1 MVHNTNYMKCSEC
14 ERHNW
19 LVKNSPES
27 YEQDE
32 AHIFMENTSKEAKEL
47 AKKLFKGGVQISEE
61 DGLYETERALKKHT
75 VLYDAYFENDV
86 ASCTVDIMVCKNSK
100 ADIYLVKSGVNVYY
114 FAKELSYQKMV
125 LQSKG
130 IKVKNMYLM
139 LIDRDYVRGRK
150 LNIKKLFKITNVNNL
165 DNSKNMYRRA
175 TEIGVT
181 QGLPCEPYSEVKK
194 YCQHC
199 GFFEYCFKDLPKPNI
214 FEISGMD
221 FNTKLGYYNKGII
234 SFKDFAK
241 LEDEADK
248 SYMKQVNCSLS
259 NKPMVNK
266 AKLREFLGTLKYPIG
281 FLDFE
286 TVAPLIPEFEG
297 HKVGELIIT
306 QFSYHV
312 IEKEGEKP
320 KHYEFVGDGINYP
333 EKELCK
339 ALCNCIKEN
348 HTVLMYSPYEKMC
361 IKHLINKQPSFAKEL
376 DVIKKNLVDLEEP
389 FRKKYL
395 YHPLMQGRSSIKK
408 VLPAL
413 YPHSR
418 RLGYDN
424 LDVKNGAMA
433 VEKYLDLKNM
443 PRPERLIMIEKL
455 LNYCC
460 MDTLAMVA
468 LLEKI
473 REYAK

>member
-1 MVHNTNYMKCSEC
+1 MVHNSNYMKCSEC

-32 AHIFMENTSKEAKEL
+32 AHIFMENTTKEAKEL
-47 AKKLFKGGVQISEE
+47 AKKLFKGVQINEIDAS
-61 DGLYETERALKKHT
+61 YETQKALKNNCT
-75 VLYDAYFENDV
+75 LFDAYFENDV
-86 ASCTVDIMVCKNSK
+86 ASCTVDILVMKNSK
-100 ADIYLVKSGVNVYY
+100 ADIYLVKSGVNIYY
-114 FAKELSYQKMV
+114 FAKELSFQKMV
-125 LQSKG
+125 LKSKG
-130 IKVKNMYLM
+130 INVKNMYLI
-139 LIDRDYVRGRK
+139 LIDRDYVRGKK

-165 DNSKNMYRRA
+165 DNSRNMYKRA
-175 TEIGVT
+175 AEIDLT
-181 QGLPCEPYSEVKK
+181 QSLPCEPYSEVKK

-221 FNTKLGYYNKGII
+221 FATKLNLYNRGIV
-234 SFKDFAK
+234 SFKDFVEK
-241 LEDEADK
+241 NEETDK
-248 SYMKQVNCSLS
+248 AYMKQINCTLS

-266 AKLREFLGTLKYPIG
+266 AKLREFLGNLKYPIG

-286 TVAPLIPEFEG
+286 TVAPLIPEFDKN
-297 HKVGELIIT
+297 KVGELIIT

-320 KHYEFVGDGINYP
+320 KHYEFIGDGITYP
-333 EKELCK
+333 EKDLCK
-339 ALCNCIKEN
+339 ALIEYIKPN
-348 HTVLMYSPYEKMC
+348 HTVLMYSPYEKTC
-361 IKHLINKQPSFAKEL
+361 INHLISKKPSFAKEL
-376 DVIKKNLVDLEEP
+376 EAIKKNLVDLEQP

-413 YPHSR
+413 YPHSKK
-418 RLGYDN
+418 LGYEN
-424 LDVKNGAMA
+424 LEVKNGAMA
-433 VEKYLDLKNM
+433 VEKYMNLKNL
-443 PRPERLIMIEKL
+443 PKAERLEMIEKL

-468 LLEKI
+468 LVEKI
-473 REYAK
+473 KEYAR